1 VRGLSLPRV
10 RVTIDGRHIQIE
22 AREVDNRPV
31 QANNTPGADSG
42 SEGPTISLR
51 DAVEALTQAMIVW
64 DQVEYGHARRTADYA
79 AQIAAEMGILGERA
93 EHIRIGAL
101 LHDIGKIGLDLA
113 LLRKPGKLD
122 ADETEFVHLHPGMGA
137 SILQRVLPAEV
148 VGSAGAHHE
157 QPDGRGYPA
166 GLADPH
172 IPIGAAICRVADVL
186 DSLTTAQTYRGALD
200 LEGALDELRAGAG
213 TLYNR
218 AVVDALLAVTT
229 GRSGRRA
236 A

>member
-1 VRGLSLPRV
+1 
-10 RVTIDGRHIQIE
+10 
-22 AREVDNRPV
+22 
-31 QANNTPGADSG
+31 
-42 SEGPTISLR
+42 
-51 DAVEALTQAMIVW
+51 MIVW

-79 AQIAAEMGILGERA
+79 AQIATEMGIVGERA

-122 ADETEFVHLHPGMGA
+122 ADETEFVHLHPAMGA

-148 VGSAGAHHE
+148 VECAGAHHE
-157 QPDGRGYPA
+157 QPDGKGYPA

-200 LEGALDELRAGAG
+200 LEAAIAELKSGTG

-218 AVVDALLAVTT
+218 AVVDALLAVTS
-229 GRSGRRA
+229 GRSGLRA

>member
-1 VRGLSLPRV
+1 M
-10 RVTIDGRHIQIE
+10 H
-22 AREVDNRPV
+22 
-31 QANNTPGADSG
+31 ANNTPGADS
-42 SEGPTISLR
+42 SLDNPPISLR

-122 ADETEFVHLHPGMGA
+122 ADETEFVHLHPAMGA

-148 VGSAGAHHE
+148 VECAGAHHE
-157 QPDGRGYPA
+157 QPDGKGYPA
-166 GLADPH
+166 AISDPH
-172 IPIGAAICRVADVL
+172 IPISAAICRVADVL
-186 DSLTTAQTYRGALD
+186 DSLTTAQTYRPALE
-200 LEGALDELRAGAG
+200 LEEALAELRSGAG

-218 AVVDALLAVTT
+218 GVVDALLAVTA
-229 GRSGRRA
+229 GRSGSRA

>member
-1 VRGLSLPRV
+1 M
-10 RVTIDGRHIQIE
+10 H
-22 AREVDNRPV
+22 
-31 QANNTPGADSG
+31 ANNTPGVDSSG
-42 SEGPTISLR
+42 DNPPISLR

-122 ADETEFVHLHPGMGA
+122 ADETEFVHLHPAMGA

-148 VGSAGAHHE
+148 VECAGAHHE
-157 QPDGRGYPA
+157 QPDGKGYPA
-166 GLADPH
+166 GAADPH
-172 IPIGAAICRVADVL
+172 IPISAAICRVADVL
-186 DSLTTAQTYRGALD
+186 DSLTTAQTYRPALE
-200 LEGALDELRAGAG
+200 LEEALAELRSGAG

-218 AVVDALLAVTT
+218 GVVDALLAVTA
-229 GRSGRRA
+229 GRSGSRA